1 MRIRSDRIVHVIFRI
16 LFTLLGVAVG
26 RMVLVFLPDL
36 DAMTSIHRWIPTRY
50 LPIFILILFAI
61 IFFIL
66 GKYVFGLLK
75 QFIVLIESEMKDL
88 PAGDILWGF
97 VGLVL
102 GIFVAYLVSIPVY
115 RLNIPYVSSFISLLI
130 YAVLG
135 ILGIRVMLT
144 KREEFAT
151 SLRELF
157 AQGRGE
163 LRGKLSD
170 KRAIPAKILDTSV
183 IIDGRIVDII
193 DLGFIEEPIV
203 VPTFV
208 LAELQGIADSSNAMS
223 RTKGRKGLDSLK
235 LMQNEGK
242 HKITIVEKTYDDLHE
257 VDDMLMRF
265 AKETKGIIVTND
277 FNLNKVA
284 EVQGIGVLNINALAN
299 AMKPVFVNGERIN
312 VFVVKPGSQ
321 DKQGLGYLDDGTMIV
336 VENGIDYLGE
346 TIDCVVTSMLQTS
359 AGKMIFARPVD

>member
-1 MRIRSDRIVHVIFRI
+1 MRIKSDRIVHVIFRI

-26 RMVLVFLPDL
+26 RMVLAFLHGL

-50 LPIFILILFAI
+50 LPIPVLIIFAI

-66 GKYVFGLLK
+66 GKYAFAFLK
-75 QFIVLIESEMKDL
+75 QLISLIESDMKDL

-97 VGLVL
+97 LGLVL
-102 GIFVAYLVSIPVY
+102 GIFVAFLVSIPVY
-115 RLNIPYVSSFISLLI
+115 RFNIPYVSSFVSLLI

-151 SLRELF
+151 GLRALF
-157 AQGRGE
+157 TQNRGE
-163 LRGKLSD
+163 WRSRLGD
-170 KRAIPAKILDTSV
+170 KRTAPSKILDTSV

-208 LAELQGIADSSNAMS
+208 LAELQGIADSPNGMS
-223 RTKGRKGLDSLK
+223 RAKGRKGLDSLK
-235 LMQNEGK
+235 ALQDEGK
-242 HKITIVEKTYDDLHE
+242 RKINVVEKNYDDLHE

-265 AKETKGIIVTND
+265 AKESKGIIVTND

-284 EVQGIGVLNINALAN
+284 EVQGIKVLNINALAN

-359 AGKMIFARPVD
+359 AGKMIFAKPVE

>member
-1 MRIRSDRIVHVIFRI
+1 MRIRSDRIVYVIFRL

-26 RMVLVFLPDL
+26 RMVLIFLPDL
-36 DAMTSIHRWIPTRY
+36 DALTSIHRWIPERY
-50 LPIFILILFAI
+50 LPILVLIIFAI

-66 GKYVFGLLK
+66 GKYAFVSLK
-75 QFIVLIESEMKDL
+75 QLISLIESDMKDL

-102 GIFVAYLVSIPVY
+102 GIFVAFLVSIPVY
-115 RLNIPYVSSFISLLI
+115 RLNIPYISSFISLLI

-144 KREEFAT
+144 KREEFAAG
-151 SLRELF
+151 LRGFF

-163 LRGKLSD
+163 WRGRLGD
-170 KRAIPAKILDTSV
+170 KRTVPAKILDTSV

-193 DLGFIEEPIV
+193 ELGFIEEPIV

-208 LAELQGIADSSNAMS
+208 LTELQGIADSSNAMS

-235 LMQNEGK
+235 SLQDEGK
-242 HKITIVEKTYDDLHE
+242 HKITIVEKAYEDLHE
-257 VDDMLMRF
+257 VDDMLLRF
-265 AKETKGIIVTND
+265 AKESKGVIVTND

-284 EVQGIGVLNINALAN
+284 EVQGIEVLNINALAN
-299 AMKPVFVNGERIN
+299 AMKPVFVNGDRIN

-346 TIDCVVTSMLQTS
+346 AIDCVVTSMLQTS
-359 AGKMIFARPVD
+359 AGKMIFAKPVE

>member
-1 MRIRSDRIVHVIFRI
+1 MRIRSDRIVYVIFRL

-26 RMVLVFLPDL
+26 RMVLIFLPDL
-36 DAMTSIHRWIPTRY
+36 DALTSIHRWIPERY
-50 LPIFILILFAI
+50 LPILILIIFAI

-66 GKYVFGLLK
+66 GKYAFVSLK
-75 QFIVLIESEMKDL
+75 QLISLIESDMKDL

-135 ILGIRVMLT
+135 ILGIRIMLT
-144 KREEFAT
+144 KREEFAAG
-151 SLRELF
+151 LRGFF

-163 LRGKLSD
+163 WRGKLGD
-170 KRAIPAKILDTSV
+170 KRIIPAKILDTSV

-193 DLGFIEEPIV
+193 ELGFIEEPIV

-208 LAELQGIADSSNAMS
+208 LTELQGIADSSNAMS

-235 LMQNEGK
+235 SMQDEGK
-242 HKITIVEKTYDDLHE
+242 HKITIVEKTYDLHE

-359 AGKMIFARPVD
+359 AGKMIFAKPVE